1 MQSHLFAAALA
12 AFFAVSPMT
21 AEAQIA
27 AAGPAESATIAPA
40 PVSIAAGT
48 PVEIE
53 FMAPLSSKT
62 AKIDDMF
69 QIRLTAPILIDGK
82 VVVPVGTLGAGQIV
96 HAAKAGGGGKAGE
109 LIVTVRWVE
118 HLGTRIT
125 LRRLRMGGLDRGADR
140 REGAFGVSMA
150 VPLAG
155 FLVRGGE
162 KTIEAGTLGNAIVAA
177 DVAVTPA
184 ATFESGVAN

>member
-1 MQSHLFAAALA
+1 MTSHFCAAVLA
-12 AFFAVSPMT
+12 AFVAVSPLS
-21 AEAQIA
+21 A
-27 AAGPAESATIAPA
+27 AAQVTAVAPAESAIASA

-53 FMAPLSSKT
+53 FTTPLSSKT

-69 QIRLTAPILIDGK
+69 RIRLTSPIVLNDK
-82 VVVPVGTLGAGQIV
+82 VVVPVGTLGTGQIV

-109 LIVTVRWVE
+109 LIVTVRWLD
-118 HLGTRIT
+118 HLGTRIP

-150 VPLAG
+150 VPFAG
-155 FLVRGGE
+155 FFVRGGE
-162 KTIEAGTLGNAIVAA
+162 KTIEPGTLANAIVAA

-184 ATFESGVAN
+184 ATFESAAAN

>member
-1 MQSHLFAAALA
+1 MTSHLCAAALA
-12 AFFAVSPMT
+12 AFVAVLPLSSV
-21 AEAQIA
+21 AQIA
-27 AAGPAESATIAPA
+27 AAGPTEGVAVVPA
-40 PVSIAAGT
+40 PVSIVAGT

-53 FMAPLSSKT
+53 FPALLSSKT

-69 QIRLTAPILIDGK
+69 QIRLTAPILVEGK

-109 LIVTVRWVE
+109 LIVTVRWLD
-118 HLGTRIT
+118 HLGTRIP

-150 VPLAG
+150 VPFAG

-162 KTIEAGTLGNAIVAA
+162 KTIEPGALANAIVAA